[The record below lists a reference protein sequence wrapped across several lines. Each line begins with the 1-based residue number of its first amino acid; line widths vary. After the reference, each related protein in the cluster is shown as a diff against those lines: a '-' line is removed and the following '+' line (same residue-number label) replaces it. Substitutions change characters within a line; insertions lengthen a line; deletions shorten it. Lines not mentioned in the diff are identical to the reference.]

1 MSLQNNERPL
11 GLCQTTSLVTGNLV
25 GSGVFLLPAS
35 LALFGH
41 LTFIAWILTGA
52 GAIMLAWVFAKL
64 SLQSHSNGGPHNF
77 VQKAYGPNLAYWVAW
92 AYWILSWIS
101 NAALIVAATSYI
113 SSFTGTLSSIQ
124 MLSIELC
131 ILCSITLIN
140 LIGIRLAGRF
150 EFVMTTLKL
159 IPLIGIP
166 LMGFF
171 CIDWANFN
179 FSLPGNISIGSGIA
193 SAMFLTVWG
202 FIGLETATVT
212 GGEISNPQKTIPR
225 ATIIGTSIALFVYL
239 FGSFVMF
246 AVLGTQILVN
256 SSAPY
261 ADLAGAIFNANWTG
275 LIALAAIICCL
286 GSFNGW
292 TMVVGRIAEGASQ
305 TGLFPKIFAKRNA
318 SGTPTNSIIISA
330 ICTTPIL
337 FLSLGDGLLEQFN
350 AIIDISITLILLVYG
365 ACILSYRRLNPG
377 AKKLFDHFMLIGAS
391 CFVAF
396 ALFASGLKMF
406 LLSLILIALGLPMRL
421 MMKRSKNQ
429 EASPAYRQKSQ
440 ALNEA

>member
-41 LTFIAWILTGA
+41 LTFIAWLLTGA
-52 GAIMLAWVFAKL
+52 GAIMLAWVFARL
-64 SLQSHSNGGPHNF
+64 SLQSNSNGGPHNF
-77 VQKAYGPNLAYWVAW
+77 VQKAYGANLAYWVAW

-113 SSFTGTLSSIQ
+113 SIFTGALTSIQ
-124 MLSIELC
+124 MLSIELF
-131 ILCSITLIN
+131 ILCSITIIN
-140 LIGIRLAGRF
+140 LIGIRFAGRF

-166 LMGFF
+166 LVGFF
-171 CIDWANFN
+171 YIDWANLS
-179 FSLPGNISIGSGIA
+179 FSLPEDISLGNGIA
-193 SAMFLTVWG
+193 SAMFLTIWG

-212 GGEISNPQKTIPR
+212 SGEISNPQKNIPR

-246 AVLGTQILVN
+246 AVLGTQKLIN
-256 SSAPY
+256 ASAPY

-275 LIALAAIICCL
+275 FIALAAIICCL

-292 TMVVGRIAEGASQ
+292 TMVVGRIAEGAAQAS
-305 TGLFPKIFAKRNA
+305 LFPKIFAKRNA
-318 SGTPTNSIIISA
+318 NGTPTNSIIISA

-365 ACILSYRRLNPG
+365 SCIFSYFRLNSG
-377 AKKLFDHFMLIGAS
+377 AKTLFEKFMLLGAS

-406 LLSLILIALGLPMRL
+406 LLSLVLIALGLPMRL
-421 MMKRSKNQ
+421 MMKRSNYFDSTPVLVKGLSS
-429 EASPAYRQKSQ
+429 E
-440 ALNEA
+440 